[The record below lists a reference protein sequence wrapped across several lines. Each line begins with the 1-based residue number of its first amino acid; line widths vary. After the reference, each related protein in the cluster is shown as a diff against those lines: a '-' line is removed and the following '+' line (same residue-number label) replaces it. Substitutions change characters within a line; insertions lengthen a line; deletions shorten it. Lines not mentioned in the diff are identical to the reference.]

1 MHETLWNALLTW
13 YAAHQRDL
21 PWRQTRDPY
30 AILISETMLQQTGVE
45 RVIPK
50 YHAFLARF
58 PSLRALTDAPA
69 ADVIRLWSGLGYNR
83 RAVWLQRAARQALE
97 RWGGLPSRIED
108 LRSLPGIG
116 LYTASAVACFAFGTQ
131 VAVNDT
137 NVRRVLARVLLG
149 GAATTDARLLALA
162 ESVLPPGRAYDWNQ
176 ALMDLG
182 ATICTHDAPR
192 CLICPLQSLCQ
203 AFALGQTR
211 IDSALSAVGEGRPR
225 WKEAPFAGSRRY
237 YRGRIV
243 EALRQ
248 LKHGD
253 MHTLS
258 SLGPL
263 VKDGFSDAETL
274 WLRGLLEELAA
285 DGLVRLDGD
294 RTALP

>member
-1 MHETLWNALLTW
+1 
-13 YAAHQRDL
+13 
-21 PWRQTRDPY
+21 
-30 AILISETMLQQTGVE
+30 
-45 RVIPK
+45 
-50 YHAFLARF
+50 
-58 PSLRALTDAPA
+58 
-69 ADVIRLWSGLGYNR
+69 
-83 RAVWLQRAARQALE
+83 
-97 RWGGLPSRIED
+97 
-108 LRSLPGIG
+108 
-116 LYTASAVACFAFGTQ
+116 
-131 VAVNDT
+131 
-137 NVRRVLARVLLG
+137 
-149 GAATTDARLLALA
+149 
-162 ESVLPPGRAYDWNQ
+162 
-176 ALMDLG
+176 
-182 ATICTHDAPR
+182 
-192 CLICPLQSLCQ
+192 
-203 AFALGQTR
+203 LGQTQTR
-211 IDSALSAVGEGRPR
+211 TDSVLSAVGEGRPR